1 MKINKETKIGIFVTL
16 VIAAFIWGLNFLKGR
31 NLFTRENTFY
41 AVYDNVGG
49 LMESS
54 KVIIHGY
61 KVGKVDKIFFMSGHN
76 DKIIVRLAID
86 KQFKIPKNSVAK
98 IYSTDFMGT
107 KAVDLILSDSKEYC
121 NENDTLRSDFEQ
133 ALIDQINDEI
143 LPVKFKA
150 ENLMMA
156 IDTVLEDVHSVLNES
171 TKKNISLTFRHV
183 EGISASVDD
192 LLSSQKG
199 RLAAIFYNIE
209 SISDNLKENNKYLT
223 AAIHNLSATSDSLA
237 KSNLKVAINNAN
249 ASLEQTRE
257 IMSKIN
263 KGQGTMGLLVNDETL
278 YTNLKN
284 SSQQLDALVKDIKEH
299 PRRYL
304 HFSVFGKK
312 EK

>member
-263 KGQGTMGLLVNDETL
+263 KGQGTLGLLVNDETL

-299 PRRYL
+299 PSRYL

>member
-16 VIAAFIWGLNFLKGR
+16 VIAVFIWGLNFLKGR

-263 KGQGTMGLLVNDETL
+263 KGQGTLGLLVNDETL